1 MNALLLAA
9 ALIYQIPLT
18 TLDGKDEQLTV
29 EDDGQDGLR
38 FLFCAEMGDAPS
50 AKANVI
56 GLLCKVKDRDGTEYW
71 LTVPA
76 Q

>member
-18 TLDGKDEQLTV
+18 TLDGKTEQLTV

-38 FLFCAEMGDAPS
+38 FLFCAEMGDAPGP
-50 AKANVI
+50 KANVI
-56 GLLCKVKDRDGTEYW
+56 GLLCKVERDGAEYW

-76 Q
+76 R